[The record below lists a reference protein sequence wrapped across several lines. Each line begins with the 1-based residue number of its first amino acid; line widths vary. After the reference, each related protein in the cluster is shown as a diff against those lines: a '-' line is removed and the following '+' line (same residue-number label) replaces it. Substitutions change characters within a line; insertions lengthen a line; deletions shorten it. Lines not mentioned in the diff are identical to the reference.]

1 MVVCQVLKIVTLFLR
16 SKMDIAVININGKE
30 TGKKVSVP
38 GLLSESEP
46 NDHTIW
52 LDVKHYLAA
61 QRQGTHKA
69 KEKSEMAYSTKKIKK
84 QKGTGGARAGS
95 IKSGVFV
102 GGGRIFGPRPRD
114 YSFKLNKKVKQLA
127 RRSAIAYKLK
137 DNSLIFLE
145 DFSLAAPKT
154 KEFSSI
160 LKNLSLDSS
169 KTLFLLAGS
178 DSLKNISLS
187 SRNLPNAKVINVSDL
202 NTYEIMNAEKLVIG
216 ETALE
221 SLIELI
227 S

>member
-1 MVVCQVLKIVTLFLR
+1 
-16 SKMDIAVININGKE
+16 MDIAVINIKGKE

-38 GLLSESEP
+38 VLLSESAP

-52 LDVKHYLAA
+52 LDVNHYLAA

-145 DFSLAAPKT
+145 DFSLAVPKT
-154 KEFSSI
+154 KEFNSI

-178 DSLKNISLS
+178 DNLKNISLS

-221 SLIELI
+221 SLIDLI

>member
-1 MVVCQVLKIVTLFLR
+1 
-16 SKMDIAVININGKE
+16 MDIAVINIKVQE
-30 TGKKVSVP
+30 TGKKVSIP
-38 GLLSESEP
+38 DLLSELAP

-95 IKSGVFV
+95 LKSGVFV

-145 DFSLAAPKT
+145 DFSLNTPKT
-154 KEFSSI
+154 KEFDSI
-160 LKNLSLDSS
+160 LKTLNLDTS

-178 DSLKNISLS
+178 DNLKNISLS

-216 ETALE
+216 ENALE
-221 SLIELI
+221 SLIDLI

>member
-1 MVVCQVLKIVTLFLR
+1 
-16 SKMDIAVININGKE
+16 
-30 TGKKVSVP
+30 
-38 GLLSESEP
+38 
-46 NDHTIW
+46 
-52 LDVKHYLAA
+52 
-61 QRQGTHKA
+61 
-69 KEKSEMAYSTKKIKK
+69 MAYSTKKIKK

-137 DNSLIFLE
+137 ENSLIFLE
-145 DFSLAAPKT
+145 DFSLNAPKT